1 MSESDKLKYM
11 KASSSDVVMATVIF
25 SVLMTLTGLNIIFY
39 LICKFISRPRREE
52 NLDVKQVKR
61 IKVKSASQISKD
73 FEKESIRLLIQQLQP
88 LSRRNSQSETKDVFL
103 MEEGTN
109 LGQPKNKDDLTVSDE
124 HKQRGRLNSES
135 SLGEQIEIYVEN
147 TNDIESH
154 DSKDKKLSNKSKG
167 KNGKHSKSSIFGKLA
182 NSLSERNKNS
192 SKIVINQN
200 HSSKNVKKGNNS
212 KKKSEEK
219 VLDVLKLEE
228 CSNIDS
234 SKINEFQTK
243 IPNEI
248 PLAKKVCG
256 KYIKTKRKESKT
268 DSLSTQIEIEPG
280 INNISPGNKMADS
293 NNLTVTND
301 NQHNIN
307 NVAITLT
314 TDDGLQTN
322 VNFGSEL
329 NLVENTC

>member
-88 LSRRNSQSETKDVFL
+88 LSRRNSQSETKDVLL

-109 LGQPKNKDDLTVSDE
+109 LGQPKNKDDLSVSDE
-124 HKQRGRLNSES
+124 HKHRGRLNSES

-147 TNDIESH
+147 TIDNGSY
-154 DSKDKKLSNKSKG
+154 DSKNNKSSNKSKG
-167 KNGKHSKSSIFGKLA
+167 KSGKHSKSSIFGKLA

-192 SKIVINQN
+192 TKNVVNQN
-200 HSSKNVKKGNNS
+200 SNSKKVQKGNNS
-212 KKKSEEK
+212 KKKSEET
-219 VLDVLKLEE
+219 VLDVLTLEE
-228 CSNIDS
+228 CSNMDS
-234 SKINEFQTK
+234 SKINEFQTQ
-243 IPNEI
+243 IQNEI
-248 PLAKKVCG
+248 TPAKKVCG
-256 KYIKTKRKESKT
+256 KYIKPKRKETKS
-268 DSLSTQIEIEPG
+268 DSLSTHIDIEPG
-280 INNISPGNKMADS
+280 INHIPPSNKMADS
-293 NNLTVTND
+293 NNLTVTNN
-301 NQHNIN
+301 NQHNKN